1 MRASHPIHRCF
12 RAGMACLCIGCIPTA
27 ATAGDPLPLH
37 LPREVVTTDFDLMC
51 RVKSAIAGDPLLKN
65 INLMVSV
72 IDGGAVVGGAV
83 ASDAMSARVS
93 QILHT
98 VPGITDVKVS
108 CWVPA
113 VEDPLRKMVAARL
126 KAVTPATEI
135 LDPRIGATTVTL
147 RHMPTMTYL
156 LEPAALRPAASAY
169 SPVPPPAPP
178 APSGPPE
185 FPTIPSPSVPVLPK
199 QDVAAAVEAVQSS
212 VLRYSTLKVIVKA
225 GSVAISGTAS
235 DAADAWDLAL
245 ELRKVPGVDRVIV
258 GLLPR

>member
-1 MRASHPIHRCF
+1 MRASHIF
-12 RAGMACLCIGCIPTA
+12 RSGIACLCLGSIPGA
-27 ATAGDPLPLH
+27 ITAGEPIPLH
-37 LPREVVTTDFDLMC
+37 LPKEVVTTDFDLMC
-51 RVKSAIAGDPLLKN
+51 RVKSAIATDPMLKN

-93 QILHT
+93 QLLRT

-126 KAVTPATEI
+126 KAETAPSEVP
-135 LDPRIGATTVTL
+135 DPRIGATTVAL
-147 RHMPTMTYL
+147 RHIPTMSYL
-156 LEPAALRPAASAY
+156 LEPAAVRPAMSAY

-185 FPTIPSPSVPVLPK
+185 FPTIPSPSVPVIPK

-212 VLRYSTLKVIVKA
+212 ELRYSTLTVTVKGGA
-225 GSVAISGTAS
+225 VTISGTAS
-235 DAADAWDLAL
+235 DAADAWELAS

>member
-1 MRASHPIHRCF
+1 
-12 RAGMACLCIGCIPTA
+12 
-27 ATAGDPLPLH
+27 
-37 LPREVVTTDFDLMC
+37 MC
-51 RVKSAIAGDPLLKN
+51 RVKSAIATDPMLKN

-93 QILHT
+93 QLLRT

-126 KAVTPATEI
+126 KAGIAPDEVP
-135 LDPRIGATTVTL
+135 DPRIGTTTVAL
-147 RHMPTMTYL
+147 RHIPTMSYL
-156 LEPAALRPAASAY
+156 LEPAAVRPAMSAY

-212 VLRYSTLKVIVKA
+212 ILRYSTLIVAVKA
-225 GSVAISGTAS
+225 GAVTISGAAS
-235 DAADAWDLAL
+235 DAADAWELAS
-245 ELRKVPGVDRVIV
+245 ELRKVPGVERVIV

>member
-12 RAGMACLCIGCIPTA
+12 RAGMACLCIGCIPAA

-51 RVKSAIAGDPLLKN
+51 RVKSAIAADPLLKN

-93 QILHT
+93 QLLHT

-108 CWVPA
+108 CWVPT

-126 KAVTPATEI
+126 KAVTAASEI
-135 LDPRIGATTVTL
+135 PDPRIGATTVTL

-156 LEPAALRPAASAY
+156 LEPAAMQPAASAY

-178 APSGPPE
+178 APAGPPE
-185 FPTIPSPSVPVLPK
+185 FPTIPSPSVPVIPN

-212 VLRYSTLKVIVKA
+212 VLRYSTLKVVVKA
-225 GSVAISGTAS
+225 GSVTISGTAS

-258 GLLPR
+258 GPLSR

>member
-1 MRASHPIHRCF
+1 MRASHSF
-12 RAGMACLCIGCIPTA
+12 RSGIVCLCIGWIPAA
-27 ATAGDPLPLH
+27 ATAIDPTPLH
-37 LPREVVTTDFDLMC
+37 LPKEVVTTDFDLMC
-51 RVKSAIAGDPLLKN
+51 RVKSAIAADPLLKN

-93 QILHT
+93 QLLRT

-126 KAVTPATEI
+126 KAVTVVSEI
-135 LDPRIGATTVTL
+135 PDPRIGATTVTL

-156 LEPAALRPAASAY
+156 LEPSAMQPAASAY

-185 FPTIPSPSVPVLPK
+185 FPTIPSPSVPVIPK

-212 VLRYSTLKVIVKA
+212 VLRYSTLKVVVIA
-225 GSVAISGTAS
+225 GSVTISGTAS
-235 DAADAWDLAL
+235 DAADAWELAL

-258 GLLPR
+258 GPLSR

>member
-1 MRASHPIHRCF
+1 MRASHTF
-12 RAGMACLCIGCIPTA
+12 RSGIACLCLGCIPGA
-27 ATAGDPLPLH
+27 IVGSEPIPLH
-37 LPREVVTTDFDLMC
+37 LPKEVVTTDFDLMC
-51 RVKSAIAGDPLLKN
+51 RVKSAIASDPMLKN

-93 QILHT
+93 QLLRT
-98 VPGITDVKVS
+98 VPGVTDVKVS

-113 VEDPLRKMVAARL
+113 VEDPLRKLVAARL
-126 KAVTPATEI
+126 KTASIPSEI
-135 LDPRIGATTVTL
+135 LDPRVGATIVTL
-147 RHMPTMTYL
+147 RHIPTMSYL
-156 LEPAALRPAASAY
+156 LEPAAVRPAMSAY

-185 FPTIPSPSVPVLPK
+185 FPTIPSPSVPVIPK

-212 VLRYSTLKVIVKA
+212 ELRYSTLTVAVKGGA
-225 GSVAISGTAS
+225 VTISGTTS
-235 DAADAWDLAL
+235 DAADAWELAS

-258 GLLPR
+258 GLRPR